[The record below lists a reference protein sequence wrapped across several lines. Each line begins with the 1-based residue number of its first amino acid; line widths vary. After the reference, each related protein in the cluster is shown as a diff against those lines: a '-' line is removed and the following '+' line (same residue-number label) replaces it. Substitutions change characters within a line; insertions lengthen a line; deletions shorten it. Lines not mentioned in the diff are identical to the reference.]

1 MGFWKRLLHFHRR
14 KKAEVLPEEPAEEKS
29 FFLYMEWIP
38 EVLAY
43 FRRMKGIPKKKLEL
57 VLIDKEDE
65 AAWKILK
72 LIEALLGDLNL
83 LYLVTSR
90 PEAYEEL
97 ADEVFEER
105 GMMLICLEK
114 TDEKNLPGNLILD
127 LNEWENHLD
136 IVSAL
141 GYNTL
146 IRRENET

>member
-1 MGFWKRLLHFHRR
+1 MGFWKRLLHFR
-14 KKAEVLPEEPAEEKS
+14 KRKIPEFSKEEPMEEKS
-29 FFLYMEWIP
+29 FFLYIRHFP

-43 FRRMKGIPKKKLEL
+43 FRRAKGISKKKLEL
-57 VLIDKEDE
+57 VLIDKEEE

-72 LIEALLGDLNL
+72 IIEGLLGDLNL

-97 ADEVFEER
+97 ADEVFAER
-105 GMMLICLEK
+105 GMLLICLEK

-136 IVSAL
+136 IVPVL
-141 GYNTL
+141 RYNTL
-146 IRRENET
+146 IR